1 MRSTSDL
8 RCWRYYVRLA
18 SVAGTDGDD
27 PQVAA
32 HSPGYVGITVLDAG
46 HGSYWHNLDLEGE
59 MTLQEL
65 YETQVD
71 AGVSPDEAAAGVDSA
86 LGWPRSPARSG
97 TAVYDVN
104 EPAEWVHP
112 ARMTK
117 AAILRRLARLKMAQ
131 ARIEREI
138 KKMKGER

>member
-1 MRSTSDL
+1 
-8 RCWRYYVRLA
+8 
-18 SVAGTDGDD
+18 
-27 PQVAA
+27 
-32 HSPGYVGITVLDAG
+32 
-46 HGSYWHNLDLEGE
+46 

-86 LGWPRSPARSG
+86 LGRPKR
-97 TAVYDVN
+97 VNCYDAE
-104 EPAEWVHP
+104 EPPEWIHP
-112 ARMTK
+112 ARLSK
-117 AAILRRLARLKMAQ
+117 ASILRRLARLEMAQ

>member
-1 MRSTSDL
+1 M
-8 RCWRYYVRLA
+8 
-18 SVAGTDGDD
+18 
-27 PQVAA
+27 
-32 HSPGYVGITVLDAG
+32 
-46 HGSYWHNLDLEGE
+46 EGE

-65 YETQVD
+65 YESQVD

-86 LGWPRSPARSG
+86 IGWPRSPARSG

-112 ARMTK
+112 TRMTK
-117 AAILRRLARLKMAQ
+117 AAILRRLARLEVAQ

-138 KKMKGER
+138 KEMKGER

>member
-1 MRSTSDL
+1 M
-8 RCWRYYVRLA
+8 
-18 SVAGTDGDD
+18 
-27 PQVAA
+27 
-32 HSPGYVGITVLDAG
+32 
-46 HGSYWHNLDLEGE
+46 EGE

-71 AGVSPDEAAAGVDSA
+71 AGGPPAEAAASA
-86 LGWPRSPARSG
+86 DCAIGWPSK
-97 TAVYDVN
+97 VYDVV